1 MNKTL
6 KNWLWTGAGAAAVAA
21 ANNAV
26 FAQAKA
32 LGNTLGGDARF
43 WPGPY
48 GDVFYT
54 KQGQGTSPVVLLH
67 GLYAGA
73 SGYEWRKNFDALSE
87 HELVYAPDWLGFG
100 LSDKPRIR
108 YTAAQYIEQL
118 NQFLREVVKEPCTL
132 IASSLASAY
141 AVQAAA
147 DQPEL
152 VQKLVLIC
160 PTGFRHLAK
169 APDAKAETLYQL
181 IHAPLLGTTLHNA
194 VTSLASLRYYLMN
207 QTYFDPSFVDD
218 ALLDHYSTAAHQ
230 YGAQNAP
237 PSFYSGLLN
246 HSIAEVFPTLTQKTL
261 RIVWGREAR
270 LTPLSDAEAFLAANP
285 HAELTVLDKSGILPH
300 DEQAQAFNRLV
311 IALLTA
317 QETRTST
324 DPLR

>member
-6 KNWLWTGAGAAAVAA
+6 KNLLWTGAGAAAIAA

-48 GDVFYT
+48 GDIFYT
-54 KQGQGTSPVVLLH
+54 KQGQGKSPTVLLH

-147 DQPEL
+147 DQPDL
-152 VQKLVLIC
+152 VQTLVLIC

-169 APDAKAETLYQL
+169 APDAKTEALYQL
-181 IHAPLLGTTLHNA
+181 AHAPLLGTTLHNA
-194 VTSLASLRYYLMN
+194 VTSLAALRYYLMN
-207 QTYFDPSFVDD
+207 ETYFDPSFVDD

-246 HSIAEVFPTLTQKTL
+246 HSVAGVFPGLTQKTL

-270 LTPLSDAEAFLAANP
+270 LTPLSDAEAFLAANSR
-285 HAELTVLDKSGILPH
+285 AELTVLDKSGILPH

-317 QETRTST
+317 QETRTSA

>member
-270 LTPLSDAEAFLAANP
+270 LTPLSDAEAFLAANSR
-285 HAELTVLDKSGILPH
+285 AELTVLDKSGILPH